1 LPGLFVT
8 LEGPEGGG
16 KTTQQALLRD
26 YLQAQGFEPLLVREP
41 GATPVSERIRDLLL
55 DNLTGDLE
63 PRTEAL
69 LFCAARA
76 ELVARTLRPA
86 LQAGRIVICD
96 RYADSTLAY
105 QGYGKGLSLPELDQV
120 NDFATGGLKPH
131 LTFCLDVPVEVG
143 LHRKRQIAQINAV
156 DRIERM
162 DLDFH
167 RRVRQGFLELVAKEP
182 QRWRLIDATEP
193 PEVVAAAIR
202 HHVKLLLKEARRQ

>member
-143 LHRKRQIAQINAV
+143 LHRKRQIAQINTV

-202 HHVKLLLKEARRQ
+202 HHVELLLKEAKGQ